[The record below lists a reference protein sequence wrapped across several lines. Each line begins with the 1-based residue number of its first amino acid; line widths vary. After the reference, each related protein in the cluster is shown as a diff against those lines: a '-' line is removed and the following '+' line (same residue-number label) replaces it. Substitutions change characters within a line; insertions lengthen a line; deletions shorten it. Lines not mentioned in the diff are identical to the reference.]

1 MEARLEAALIR
12 LFRLGNALV
21 YRLAALKS
29 FAHAMPVRDS
39 FFAEL
44 PAEQH
49 GFAIDYTG
57 KVEQADVEILYLYAD
72 GIDLGDGVL
81 HALNC
86 LLAFGFAS
94 CQVDNVEESAAVEE
108 DAMYDL
114 LQFGVNSIDQFF
126 AVNRILQQGLEH
138 G

>member
-1 MEARLEAALIR
+1 MPVGDSLLAQFPAQQH
-12 LFRLGNALV
+12 
-21 YRLAALKS
+21 RLAVD
-29 FAHAMPVRDS
+29 HA
-39 FFAEL
+39 
-44 PAEQH
+44 
-49 GFAIDYTG
+49 G
-57 KVEQADVEILYLYAD
+57 KIEQADVEILYLYAD
-72 GIDLGDGVL
+72 GIDLGDRVL